1 MLLIG
6 LTGALATGKSTV
18 AALLSNTH
26 NLPLIDADLLARAV
40 VAPGTAGYN
49 RILAYFGESTPDL
62 LLPASHDT
70 PDSAGRPG
78 EEGVQGASAPAS
90 VQARPINRAVL
101 GRRVFGDDEKRR
113 RDRAVLNGIV
123 HPLVRWEMAK
133 LVLWYYILGHWAVVL
148 DIPLLYESGLDVF
161 MGVVVMVA
169 VGDSAVQMKRL
180 RERDKGLSE
189 GEARERVRS
198 QMGVR
203 EKVGRTRGRGGRG
216 WVVWNDGGRGEL
228 GGQVGGV
235 VRELRGRWGGWW
247 GGWFWGSPVVA
258 GGMGVWVVWRG
269 WRCRREWEKGEGKR
283 L

>member
-18 AALLSNTH
+18 AALLSTTH

-40 VAPGTAGYN
+40 VAPGTTGYT
-49 RILAYFGESTPDL
+49 RILAHFGESTPDL
-62 LLPASHDT
+62 LLPASADA
-70 PDSAGRPG
+70 SGSGAGKG
-78 EEGVQGASAPAS
+78 EERMQGARGAL
-90 VQARPINRAVL
+90 RPINRAVL
-101 GRRVFGDDEKRR
+101 GRRVFGDDAERR

-133 LVLWYYILGHWAVVL
+133 LVLWYYVLGHWAVVL

-169 VGDSAVQMKRL
+169 VADSAVQMRRL

-189 GEARERVRS
+189 GEARERVGS

-228 GGQVGGV
+228 GGEVGGV
-235 VRELRGRWGGWW
+235 VRELRERWGGWW
-247 GGWFWGSPVVA
+247 GGWLWVSPVVA